1 MKEELGMSE
10 TTTIVEGRTW
20 IRILRLVLALL
31 LMSIGLFL
39 VSQAGKI
46 GYSDISGPGPGFFPF
61 WVGLLLSI
69 AAFFWLIAEFRA
81 NKDSQVQQDLDPKGI
96 YRVARLLLAVMLL
109 TFCFVPLG
117 YNISVLFF
125 MLFLTTTMGKGKVS
139 TNIIVSFASS
149 FGIYLVFEKLLDVP
163 LPDSFIPF
171 LSQIGL

>member
-61 WVGLLLSI
+61 WVGLFLSI

-96 YRVARLLLAVMLL
+96 YRVARL
-109 TFCFVPLG
+109 
-117 YNISVLFF
+117 
-125 MLFLTTTMGKGKVS
+125 
-139 TNIIVSFASS
+139 
-149 FGIYLVFEKLLDVP
+149 
-163 LPDSFIPF
+163 
-171 LSQIGL
+171 